1 MAKASPE
8 SVPADDAGREGGGT
22 AAIRVR
28 RARLTDLETVVRLR
42 LALLREHGSHPIYG
56 RLRPDAERRA
66 REIFAMQ
73 LASAGETMF
82 LAELGDTVVGI
93 LRCVE
98 SAASPLLD
106 PPRYGY
112 VSSVFVDPPA
122 RRRGVLKAL
131 LAAAEQWCTDRG
143 MTEMRLHS
151 VFGDDVSGTAWER
164 MGFEPVEVVRLKKI

>member
-8 SVPADDAGREGGGT
+8 SAPA
-22 AAIRVR
+22 AAAARQDPVTPPVRVR
-28 RARLTDLETVVRLR
+28 RARLTDLETVIRLR
-42 LALLREHGSHPIYG
+42 LALLREHGRHPIYG

-73 LASAGETMF
+73 LSSAGETMF
-82 LAELGDTVVGI
+82 LAELGDRVVGI

-112 VSSVFVDPPA
+112 VSSVFVEPPA
-122 RRRGVLKAL
+122 RRRGVLRAL
-131 LAAAEQWCTDRG
+131 LSAAEQWCTDRG

-151 VFGDDVSGTAWER
+151 VYGDDVSGTAWER
-164 MGFEPVEVVRLKKI
+164 MGFEPVEVVRLKKL